1 MIWNTASTVIYNG
14 RTVNSVYYNGIKI
27 WPSAPPTPV
36 YSWSASGYNSAYAF
50 NDKSKNVV
58 GYYPPSFTLNADSP
72 LAKAMP
78 IYSASASS
86 NGFGPT
92 HMVWSS
98 SMQYGFDPDIIVTD
112 AYLTASA
119 SISLRRWDTSKT
131 ASAEYYAQFLPLVRM
146 LKDASGSYSTASQY
160 VTGLSESAIGMEAKM
175 SSFTTNYWRRVD
187 SVYFTASAAS
197 ARIYNRTATA
207 SRGAT
212 NYLLPIFA
220 ESIKNCDM
228 GYTLEWG
235 LSGNYRRQ
243 Q

>member
-1 MIWNTASTVIYNG
+1 MISM
-14 RTVNSVYYNGIKI
+14 
-27 WPSAPPTPV
+27 
-36 YSWSASGYNSAYAF
+36 SGYIPCYAGSAFDLYTPRPFTTSGFYSAYAF
-50 NDKSKNVV
+50 NDKSTNVV
-58 GYYPPSFTLNADSP
+58 GYYPPSFTLDASSP
-72 LAKAMP
+72 LGKAMP

-98 SMQYGFDPDIIVTD
+98 SMQYGFDPNIVVTD

-119 SISLRRWDTSKT
+119 SISLRRWDTSRT
-131 ASAEYYAQFLPLVRM
+131 ASAEYYAKFLPLTRM
-146 LKDASGSYSTASQY
+146 LRFASGWYETASQY
-160 VTGLSESAIGMEAKM
+160 ATGLSESAIGMEAKM

-187 SVYFTASAAS
+187 RVYFTASAAS
-197 ARIYNRTATA
+197 ASIYNRTATA
-207 SRGAT
+207 SRGAS

-235 LSGNYRRQ
+235 LSGNYWRQ